1 MGLTKTAN
9 TVWAPTTAA
18 GVQRMVN
25 LGDAHVWAVEVETLA
40 QLNQYGADY
49 WVAEVVDIPTGSDG
63 QKALVFDDGASSGV
77 YSKISGSWTKIG
89 DLPGIAGPA
98 GPPGEYTIADLTE
111 AQEGLSNTVI
121 MSPVRVTQWF
131 NAKRPDQAEAE
142 AGTAQDKAM
151 TPLAT
156 AQYIDGRL
164 ADQSQAQNGV
174 NAVRLMTPERTKDH
188 VDNRIANQAQAE
200 AGTSSTV
207 LMSPLGSTQHF
218 ANRRASVAEAVAG
231 SDNSKFVTALGV
243 ATIVG
248 AEASARAA
256 AIAAVELDVASL
268 QADKADAV
276 DLADVATSG
285 SAGDLTEAT
294 DANLMT
300 DAERTKLAGV
310 TAGAEPNVVDSVA
323 GKTGAVTLVKAD
335 VGLGSVDN
343 TSDAAKPVSTATQTA
358 LDLKA
363 DAADLAEVAMSG
375 SAGDLTEATDANL
388 MTDAERTKLAGVT
401 AGAEPNVVDSVAG
414 KTGAVSLVKGDVGLG
429 NVDNTSDAAKPVS
442 TATQAALD
450 FKADAADLADVAMS
464 GSAGDLT
471 EATDANLMTDAERTK
486 LAGITAGAEPNVVD
500 SVAGKT
506 GVVTL
511 VKADV
516 GLGNVDNTSDA
527 AKPVSTA
534 TQTALN
540 GKAAA
545 SHGHAIGD
553 VVGLQ
558 TALDAEAA
566 TRAAADTALS
576 NLYASI
582 VSGARGSPG
591 LAPQLFSSTVQGKA
605 STRPPISVG
614 AVGVSAAYGTTWRIA
629 GADVSGPSIDIGPR
643 GDWPLRTGRIYRL
656 TMIAE
661 RVTDP
666 SDPLGDAV
674 ETRIRCLNENHVAG
688 SDERY
693 GDARSLTTAGGA
705 LDLSFTIARLPPS
718 GVTVD
723 YLVPGATRYIVPFL
737 RIFGGAPHVTDVV
750 LISVEDVTDLERL
763 FRRL

>member
-343 TSDAAKPVSTATQTA
+343 TSDAAKPVSTATQ
-358 LDLKA
+358 
-363 DAADLAEVAMSG
+363 
-375 SAGDLTEATDANL
+375 
-388 MTDAERTKLAGVT
+388 
-401 AGAEPNVVDSVAG
+401 
-414 KTGAVSLVKGDVGLG
+414 
-429 NVDNTSDAAKPVS
+429 
-442 TATQAALD
+442 AALD